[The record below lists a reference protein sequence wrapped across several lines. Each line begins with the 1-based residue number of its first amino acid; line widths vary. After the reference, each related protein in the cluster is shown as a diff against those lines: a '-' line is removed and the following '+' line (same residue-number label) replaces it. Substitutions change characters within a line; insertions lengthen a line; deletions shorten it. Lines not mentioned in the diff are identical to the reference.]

1 MADNNKYST
10 KPRPGIGYLI
20 VYSDMQDS
28 PAFNAM
34 QPLAQLLVMKAK
46 RFYDRTRQGPVPVS
60 ARTAAKLIGTSKDTA
75 LSHCREAVHHGC
87 WRNHTAG
94 HLGSNGRGIAAT
106 YQLTDEMFR
115 GKPATLDFLRWDGTP
130 FHEAR
135 TPAYDRRQERSLARL
150 KARKP
155 SSSPQK
161 KTESRPRHTG
171 HPVPDT
177 QDTPVLDTQA
187 GSPKIQQNPVLDIHH
202 VSRESSQFSAA
213 SELVDVSQGA
223 PVPAPE
229 PCTPAATQMATEPE
243 PSAVDG
249 DDMSDNKQEQDLISM
264 IEVLRTF
271 LGNRATSG
279 QWYKQMQTY
288 GGAGWLKGNGD
299 DSDHS

>member
-34 QPLAQLLVMKAK
+34 RPLAQLLVMKAK

-161 KTESRPRHTG
+161 K
-171 HPVPDT
+171 
-177 QDTPVLDTQA
+177 QNPVLDTQDTLSLTHRTPLSSTHRQVRQKSNKTLSSTHTTYLE
-187 GSPKIQQNPVLDIHH
+187 SPL
-202 VSRESSQFSAA
+202 SSLQPLS
-213 SELVDVSQGA
+213 LW
-223 PVPAPE
+223 
-229 PCTPAATQMATEPE
+229 M
-243 PSAVDG
+243 
-249 DDMSDNKQEQDLISM
+249 
-264 IEVLRTF
+264 
-271 LGNRATSG
+271 
-279 QWYKQMQTY
+279 
-288 GGAGWLKGNGD
+288 
-299 DSDHS
+299 